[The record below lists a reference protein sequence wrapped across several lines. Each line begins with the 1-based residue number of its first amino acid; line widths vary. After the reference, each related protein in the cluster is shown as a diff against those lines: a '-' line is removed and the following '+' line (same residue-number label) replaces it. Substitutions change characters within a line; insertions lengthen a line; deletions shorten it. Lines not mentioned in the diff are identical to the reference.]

1 MKMILHNI
9 KVAIRNLMKY
19 KLQTAISVLSIAVG
33 IVTLSFTHSL
43 MSRYSLPQIFD
54 EPYADRT
61 YMVKFHP
68 TSEEAKNRIEQNNTM
83 FRVMDAEDCAKI
95 DEDIIRALKAN
106 GGLRNAEKIV
116 VPNVMS
122 PTLPSE
128 FHLSDSTIRQ
138 GNVTGKIMDPNMP
151 DYSGITSAITGKKI
165 GSLKAGEAIISE
177 DAVKKIFGDKNPIG
191 AVQSKTNSWQK
202 IPVTIKDVLSS
213 TSILEPYFT
222 NCDIFYCIADSIEDD
237 YSFQFNFTQWVNVVK
252 KEGVSEKELKKEI
265 DSKVAPLGYESE
277 LTSFLQGSPTIKKAI
292 PIRILVNVI
301 GSLILLAAIIGYLR
315 IEMQLFYVRRHELAL
330 RIVNGAKRRQVFG
343 CIFTEISIVIFLA
356 LIIALL
362 LGIMLQ
368 DFFDT
373 KFINF
378 MEHISFPLRISDLWL
393 NSIIIGSCLLV
404 VCSLFVWIALYSM
417 AKTENGI
424 VSIMRK
430 SHTHLFR
437 NTMLCIQI
445 VICIVF
451 VCCAFILYNG
461 TDNIMKANNIP
472 EKDDEY
478 SKYLYIEPYMASDQ
492 NHLFDEISK
501 LPDIESMIMYDQ
513 YFTALKELEDNPELF
528 EKRGRNIY
536 YQFYTSLDTTVLSTL
551 GVDVKWNNNNIDRN
565 ECFILSEKTYDKFI
579 EYGILDHS
587 TLTIKYSDITL
598 PVGGTVKNMPYDGNG
613 GEFIIA
619 IYPGWEKYDSSH
631 IIIPKEG
638 RENALELEIQK
649 TIERVEP
656 QAINEMV
663 FNFRE
668 HMNPMIGLAECV
680 RTAGWILGIV
690 SLLICVMSIFSTISL
705 DTRSRKKEVA
715 IRKVNGA
722 KNRNIYSMFIR
733 LYIVLCAIALVISV
747 PLCILFNRW
756 VGNTINEII
765 PSNTLSPVMPIIL
778 GSAIVI
784 ILIFMIVS
792 WQINRVMKLNPTQII
807 AKD

>member
-1 MKMILHNI
+1 MKMILHNL
-9 KVAIRNLMKY
+9 KVAVRNLMKY

-54 EPYADRT
+54 EPYADRS
-61 YMVKFHP
+61 YMVKFLP
-68 TSEEAKNRIEQNNTM
+68 TSEEAKTQIEQNNTM
-83 FRVMDAEDCAKI
+83 FREMDAENCAKI
-95 DEDIIRALKAN
+95 DEDIIRALKGN

-128 FHLSDSTIRQ
+128 FHLTDSTIRQ
-138 GNVTGKIMDPNMP
+138 GNVTSKIIDPNLP

-165 GSLKAGEAIISE
+165 GTLKAGEAIICE
-177 DAVKKIFGDKNPIG
+177 DAVKKIFGDNNPIG
-191 AVQSKTNSWQK
+191 AVQSQTNAWQK
-202 IPVTIKDVLSS
+202 IPVTIKDVFTS

-222 NCDIFYCIADSIEDD
+222 NCDIFYCISDSIEDD
-237 YSFQFNFTQWVNVVK
+237 YSFQFNFTQWVNVVMRK
-252 KEGVSEKELKKEI
+252 GALEKDLKNEI
-265 DSKVAPLGYESE
+265 DSKVAHLGYKSE
-277 LTSFLQGSPTIKKAI
+277 LIFYGEDSTIKKVVS
-292 PIRILVNVI
+292 IRILVNFI
-301 GSLILLAAIIGYLR
+301 GSLILLAAIIGFLR
-315 IEMQLFYVRRHELAL
+315 IEVQLFWVRRHELAL

-343 CIFTEISIVIFLA
+343 CVFTEIAIVIFIA
-356 LIIALL
+356 IIIALL
-362 LGIMLQ
+362 FGIMLQ
-368 DFFDT
+368 EFFDT

-378 MEHISFPLRISDLWL
+378 LEYTSFRLRISDLWL
-393 NSIIIGSCLLV
+393 NSIIIGSGLLV
-404 VCSLFVWIALYSM
+404 VCSLFVWIALSRM
-417 AKTENGI
+417 AKAENGI

-437 NTMLCIQI
+437 DTMLCIQI
-445 VICIVF
+445 VICMVF

-461 TDNIMKANNIP
+461 TENILKANNVP
-472 EKDDEY
+472 KKDAVY
-478 SKYLYIEPYMASDQ
+478 SHYLYIEPYLASDPI
-492 NHLFDEISK
+492 HLFDEISK
-501 LPDIESMIMYDQ
+501 LPDIENMIMYDQ
-513 YFTALKELEDNPELF
+513 FFTALKELEDNPELF
-528 EKRGRNIY
+528 EKLERNIY
-536 YQFYTSLDTTVLSTL
+536 YQFYASLDTTVLSTL

-587 TLTIKYSDITL
+587 TLTINYSGITL
-598 PVGGTVKNMPYDGNG
+598 PVGGTVKNMPYDWNG

-619 IYPGWEKYDSSH
+619 IYPGWEKYDRSH

-638 RENALELEIQK
+638 RGNALAQEIQK

-656 QAINEMV
+656 QAINEMI

-668 HMNPMIGLAECV
+668 HMNPMIGLAESV

-690 SLLICVMSIFSTISL
+690 SLIICIMSIFSTITL
-705 DTRSRKKEVA
+705 DTRSRRKEVA

-722 KNRNIYSMFIR
+722 KSLDIYSMFIR
-733 LYIVLCAIALVISV
+733 IYIVLTAIALVISV
-747 PLCILFNRW
+747 PICILFNNW
-756 VGNTINEII
+756 IGNTINEII
-765 PSNTLSPVMPIIL
+765 PSITLSPVMPIIL
-778 GSAIVI
+778 GNSIVI

-807 AKD
+807 AKE